1 MVELL
6 SIYSVSEILA
16 IIVTLAL
23 AVKGVVSFWDWAKE
37 RLKKMFNKET
47 QQENHQH
54 QIEALTESQQQ
65 LMEAVKKLTEKVD
78 MLIDSD
84 KDDIKAY
91 ITDKHHYYVYTQ
103 KWIDDYTLDCIVR
116 RFKHYQDEGG
126 NSFIETLIK
135 ELKALPKQQQQ
146 QQPPQE

>member
-116 RFKHYQDEGG
+116 RFKHYKDEGG

>member
-23 AVKGVVSFWDWAKE
+23 AIKGVVSFWDWAKE

-54 QIEALTESQQQ
+54 QVEALAENQQQ

-126 NSFIETLIK
+126 NSFIETLMK
-135 ELKALPKQQQQ
+135 ELRALPKQ
-146 QQPPQE
+146 PSQE

>member
-91 ITDKHHYYVYTQ
+91 VTDKHHYYVYTQ

-146 QQPPQE
+146 QPPQE

>member
-23 AVKGVVSFWDWAKE
+23 AIKGVVSFWDWAKE
-37 RLKKMFNKET
+37 RLQRMFNKET
-47 QQENHQH
+47 QQKTIQ
-54 QIEALTESQQQ
+54 QRIETLAESQQQ
-65 LMEAVKKLTEKVD
+65 LMEAVTKLTEKVD

-103 KWIDDYTLDCIVR
+103 KWIDDYTLDCITR

-126 NSFIETLIK
+126 NSFIETLMK
-135 ELKALPKQQQQ
+135 ELRALPKQPQQ
-146 QQPPQE
+146 E

>member
-23 AVKGVVSFWDWAKE
+23 AIKGVVSFWDWAKE
-37 RLKKMFNKET
+37 RLQKMFNKET
-47 QQENHQH
+47 QQKTIQ
-54 QIEALTESQQQ
+54 QRIETLAESQQQ

-91 ITDKHHYYVYTQ
+91 ITDKYHYYVYTQ
-103 KWIDDYTLDCIVR
+103 KWIDDYTLDCITK

-126 NSFIETLIK
+126 NSFIETLMK
-135 ELKALPKQQQQ
+135 ELRTLPK
-146 QQPPQE
+146 QPPQE

>member
-6 SIYSVSEILA
+6 SIYSISEILA
-16 IIVTLAL
+16 IIITLAL
-23 AVKGVVSFWDWAKE
+23 AIKGVVSFWDWAKE
-37 RLKKMFNKET
+37 RLQKMFNKET
-47 QQENHQH
+47 QQEKSQ
-54 QIEALTESQQQ
+54 QKIEALTESQQQ
-65 LMEAVKKLTEKVD
+65 LVEAVKKLTEKVD

-103 KWIDDYTLDCIVR
+103 KWIDDYTLDCIAR

-126 NSFIETLIK
+126 NSFIETLMK
-135 ELKALPKQQQQ
+135 ELKTLPKQ
-146 QQPPQE
+146 PPRE

>member
-23 AVKGVVSFWDWAKE
+23 AIKGVVSFWDWAKE

-54 QIEALTESQQQ
+54 QIEALAENQQQ

-126 NSFIETLIK
+126 NSFIETLMK
-135 ELKALPKQQQQ
+135 ELRALPKQSS
-146 QQPPQE
+146 QE

>member
-23 AVKGVVSFWDWAKE
+23 AIKGVVSFWDWAKE
-37 RLKKMFNKET
+37 RLQKMFNKET
-47 QQENHQH
+47 QQKTIQ
-54 QIEALTESQQQ
+54 QRIETLAESQQQ

-103 KWIDDYTLDCIVR
+103 KWIDDYTLDCITR

-126 NSFIETLIK
+126 NSFIETLMK
-135 ELKALPKQQQQ
+135 ELRALPKQ
-146 QQPPQE
+146 PSQE

>member
-6 SIYSVSEILA
+6 SIYSISEILA
-16 IIVTLAL
+16 IIITLAL
-23 AVKGVVSFWDWAKE
+23 AIKGVVSFWDWAKE
-37 RLKKMFNKET
+37 RLQKMFNKET
-47 QQENHQH
+47 QQEKSQ
-54 QIEALTESQQQ
+54 QKIEALTESQQQ
-65 LMEAVKKLTEKVD
+65 LVEAVKKLTEKVD

-103 KWIDDYTLDCIVR
+103 KWIDDYTLDCIAR

-126 NSFIETLIK
+126 NSFIETLMK
-135 ELKALPKQQQQ
+135 ELKALPKQ
-146 QQPPQE
+146 PPRE

>member
-16 IIVTLAL
+16 IIVTLAF

-37 RLKKMFNKET
+37 RLRKMFNKET

-54 QIEALTESQQQ
+54 QVEVLAESQQQ

-91 ITDKHHYYVYTQ
+91 ITDKYHHYVYTQ
-103 KWIDDYTLDCIVR
+103 KWIDDYTLDCIAR
-116 RFKHYQDEGG
+116 RFEHYQNEGG
-126 NSFIETLIK
+126 NSFIETLMK
-135 ELKALPKQQQQ
+135 ELRTLPKQ
-146 QQPPQE
+146 PPQG

>member
-1 MVELL
+1 MIELL
-6 SIYSVSEILA
+6 SAYSISEILA

-37 RLKKMFNKET
+37 RLQKMFNKET
-47 QQENHQH
+47 QRENSQ
-54 QIEALTESQQQ
+54 QKIETLAESQQQ

-91 ITDKHHYYVYTQ
+91 ITDKYHYYVYTQ
-103 KWIDDYTLDCIVR
+103 KWIDDYTFDCITR

-126 NSFIETLIK
+126 NSFIETLMK
-135 ELKALPKQQQQ
+135 ELRALPKQ
-146 QQPPQE
+146 PPQE